1 MLGVLSQVLGLID
14 GEAPEEAASLLL
26 FVLLDIV
33 LARAYDDA
41 DNTHSTYMSFDFA
54 CGVMYWSITSWD
66 GEWYCPLYID
76 VYLCV
81 HVLQRIRL
89 REPMWQSCGFV

>member
-1 MLGVLSQVLGLID
+1 MPRPAALSLSAID
-14 GEAPEEAASLLL
+14 GEAPEEEAPLLL
-26 FVLLDIV
+26 FVILDIA
-33 LARAYDDA
+33 LARAYAAA
-41 DNTHSTYMSFDFA
+41 DNTHSAYMSFDFA